1 MKFYFWI
8 ISSLLFLL
16 LSATLSG
23 CGKRQEDKIV
33 GEWNKIS
40 VGQIPEGTSISWTFS
55 ADHKLYRYTKSSSD
69 SIIIDTAQ
77 WSLTIHFASDNVLL
91 IDNLD
96 EFNNGKH
103 FIHELGDYLKLQRF
117 ESSNGNTEAAF
128 LWNEFEKK

>member
-55 ADHKLYRYTKSSSD
+55 ADHKLYVHTTSSD
-69 SIIIDTAQ
+69 STNTITAQ
-77 WSLTIHFASDNVLL
+77 WTLTTHFASDNVLL

-96 EFNNGKH
+96 KFNDGKYL
-103 FIHELGDYLKLQRF
+103 IHELDDYLKLQRF
-117 ESSNGNTEAAF
+117 ETVDGSNNAAF
-128 LWNEFEKK
+128 IWHEFEKK